1 MNHQWYKSAPA
12 KGILIVLTHVLVVA
26 IAAGFVWI
34 MSYPMLRTEVL
45 AGRAAEKYEDT
56 VSFERDLRNVSGNVF
71 EGIRSKKLLEVD
83 GGYTL
88 DRIVDIQE
96 FYENASISDEDING
110 LAYTLKDLK
119 EWGDAWDDSWS
130 VYGTDLSVGKEEFND
145 KIIVC
150 KRSDSS
156 YHYYYYSEFKK
167 LIDSRELRFVIVN
180 DESGVSEEDILADL
194 REGSFHSNASETAFK
209 GLQDAEGK
217 VVYIDCWSYDGYW
230 FKEMYLPLGSKSI
243 METANEDPLWNGRLS
258 DAYNMLREVI
268 VQLRDE
274 IGKYMNMK
282 SMYQEGDTNA
292 AFMYVDTASRQ
303 VFTNRSEYG
312 EYSKVEQNLK
322 KLQELG
328 KYVIIRPEL
337 NDFDTNLKDINALS
351 WRESVKYSVQ
361 YAGGKDED
369 FVFAIGVDTSYPI
382 KDGFYSGAYLYEKY
396 GSNVRQIVIAGII
409 MAAALLAIMVWL
421 TVTAG
426 RSCKDEE
433 LHLNAFDRWLTE
445 PAAALVVIFWAVPL
459 FLAAISINDGVTG
472 ASVEGVYDYSGGVM
486 PKTVIC
492 TAAVTAY
499 TCMMFLIG
507 YLSLVRRIKAKIV
520 WENSV
525 LRRIAEFTIQ
535 LMSNLHAVWKAVLIF
550 GVFAA
555 VHWMGF
561 IIGRNALVLF
571 LMLMV
576 ELVVF
581 IYMVKQAIGR
591 RRIDIGVEKIAGGEV
606 DYKIPTDGMGEEQRS
621 IAEKIN
627 SIGQGLDAAL
637 AESIKS
643 ERLKTDLI
651 TNVSHDIKT
660 PLTSIINY
668 VNLLKQENFEEPRLK
683 RYLEVLDQKSQRLKT
698 LTEDVVEASK
708 VSSGNITLEFMNI
721 NLVEMIQQ
729 TSGEFEEKFG
739 ERNLKEVMSLP
750 EHEVVIRVDGRRLWR
765 VLANIYNNAAKY
777 AMEGTRV
784 YADLYTS
791 GNTVIFS
798 LKNVSEQPLNIS
810 ADELTERF
818 IRGDISRSTEGSGLG
833 LSIAKTLTEM
843 QGGRFELYLDG
854 DLFRVTITFPLALP

>member
-12 KGILIVLTHVLVVA
+12 KGILIVLAHVLVVT

-56 VSFERDLRNVSGNVF
+56 VSFERDLRNVSSNVF

-88 DRIVDIQE
+88 DRVVDIQE
-96 FYENASISDEDING
+96 FYDNASISDEDING

-130 VYGTDLSVGKEEFND
+130 VYGTDMSAGKEEFND

-274 IGKYMNMK
+274 ISKYMNMK

-292 AFMYVDTASRQ
+292 AFMYVDTAARQ
-303 VFTNRSEYG
+303 VYTNRGEYG
-312 EYSKVEQNLK
+312 EYSKAEQNLK
-322 KLQELG
+322 KLKELG

-361 YAGGKDED
+361 YAGGKEED
-369 FVFAIGVDTSYPI
+369 FVFAIGIDTSYPI
-382 KDGFYSGAYLYEKY
+382 KDGFYSGAYLYERY
-396 GSNVRQIVIAGII
+396 GSNIRQTAVAGII
-409 MAAALLAIMVWL
+409 MALALIGIMVWL

-426 RSCKDEE
+426 RSGKDEE

-445 PAAALVVIFWAVPL
+445 PAAALVVILWAVPL
-459 FLAAISINDGVTG
+459 FLAAISMNDGVTG
-472 ASVEGVYDYSGGVM
+472 ASVEGAYDYSGGVM

-525 LRRIAEFTIQ
+525 LRRIDQFTVQ

-750 EHEVVIRVDGRRLWR
+750 EREVVIRVDGRRLWR

>member
-12 KGILIVLTHVLVVA
+12 KGILIVLAHVLVVA

-56 VSFERDLRNVSGNVF
+56 VSFERDDLRNVSSNVF

-88 DRIVDIQE
+88 DRVVDIQE
-96 FYENASISDEDING
+96 FYDNASISDEDING

-130 VYGTDLSVGKEEFND
+130 VYGTDMSAGKEEFND

-274 IGKYMNMK
+274 ISKYMNMK

-292 AFMYVDTASRQ
+292 AFMYVDTAARQ
-303 VFTNRSEYG
+303 VYTNRGEYG

-322 KLQELG
+322 KLKELG

-361 YAGGKDED
+361 YAGGKEED
-369 FVFAIGVDTSYPI
+369 FVFAIGIDTSYPI
-382 KDGFYSGAYLYEKY
+382 KDGFYSGAYLYERY
-396 GSNVRQIVIAGII
+396 GSNIRQTAVAGII
-409 MAAALLAIMVWL
+409 MALALIGIMVWL

-426 RSCKDEE
+426 RSGKDEE

-445 PAAALVVIFWAVPL
+445 PAAALVVILWAVPL
-459 FLAAISINDGVTG
+459 FLAAISMNDGVTG
-472 ASVEGVYDYSGGVM
+472 ASGAYDYSGGVM

-525 LRRIAEFTIQ
+525 LRRIDQFTVQ

-750 EHEVVIRVDGRRLWR
+750 EREVVIRVDGRRLWR

>member
-1 MNHQWYKSAPA
+1 MNHQWYKSALA
-12 KGILIVLTHVLVVA
+12 KGILILLAHVLVVA

-56 VSFERDLRNVSGNVF
+56 VSFERELRNVSSNVF

-88 DRIVDIQE
+88 DRVVDIQE
-96 FYENASISDEDING
+96 FYDNASISDEDING

-130 VYGTDLSVGKEEFND
+130 VYGTDMSAGKEEFND

-230 FKEMYLPLGSKSI
+230 FKEMYLPLSSKSI

-268 VQLRDE
+268 VRLRDE
-274 IGKYMNMK
+274 ISKYMNMK

-292 AFMYVDTASRQ
+292 AFMYVDTAARQ
-303 VFTNRSEYG
+303 VYTNRSEYG
-312 EYSKVEQNLK
+312 EYSKAEQNLK

-369 FVFAIGVDTSYPI
+369 FVFAIGIDTSYPI
-382 KDGFYSGAYLYEKY
+382 KDGFYSGAYLYERY
-396 GSNVRQIVIAGII
+396 GSNIRQTAVAGII
-409 MAAALLAIMVWL
+409 MALALIGIMIWL

-426 RSCKDEE
+426 RSGKDEE

-445 PAAALVVIFWAVPL
+445 PAAALVVILWAVPL
-459 FLAAISINDGVTG
+459 FLAVISMNDGVTG
-472 ASVEGVYDYSGGVM
+472 ASVEGAYDYSGGVM

-525 LRRIAEFTIQ
+525 LRRIAEFTVQ

-550 GVFAA
+550 GVFAV

-750 EHEVVIRVDGRRLWR
+750 EREVVIRVDGRRLWR